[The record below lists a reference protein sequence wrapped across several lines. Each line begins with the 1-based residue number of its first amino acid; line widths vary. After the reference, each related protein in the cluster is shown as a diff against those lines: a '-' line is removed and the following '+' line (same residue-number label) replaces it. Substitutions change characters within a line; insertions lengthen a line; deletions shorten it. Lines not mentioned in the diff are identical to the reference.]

1 MTIHR
6 ALLALLLA
14 GAAPAASASHAVQFD
29 LDVDP
34 ARAGAW
40 RIDLPLAV
48 YREAAYTDLR
58 DVEARNGRDEPVPLG
73 PVPLRWGAPA
83 APVLREIAL
92 SPFALPRLDTA
103 LPIGERIRLQVEQDP
118 SGALR
123 RLDLTSGA
131 ASAVTT
137 VSDLLLDTGDG
148 NDLRIALDVALDPAA
163 GPALRAQVQVLAS
176 ADLDVW
182 RAVGAPQALLRL
194 EQGGRVL
201 ERRQLDLGA
210 LRDRYLLLRRIDGDG
225 RLPVASVGLRLR
237 AQPDRL
243 VDWPQSQVVEA
254 TFERGGEP
262 GEFFYRAPGPIPVDA
277 IEVLPADLNTVA
289 EVQLDSRDRADRE
302 WTPRHAGTAFRVAF
316 EGSET
321 SSLPA
326 RIDAVREREWRI
338 TTEPPLAQPPLLRLG
353 WTPDAWVLLAQGP
366 GPFRLVAGSAD
377 SQRPNW
383 PLERALDALALQS
396 GPDFAP
402 PKASVGPAVVRDGDA
417 ARQPTP
423 PPLPWRRIALWGVLV
438 LGALAVVALVLR
450 LLRER
455 PAT

>member
-6 ALLALLLA
+6 VLLALVLA
-14 GAAPAASASHAVQFD
+14 GAAPATLARHAVQFE

-48 YREAAYTDLR
+48 YREAVYADLR
-58 DVEARNGRDEPVPLG
+58 DVEARNGRDEAVPLG
-73 PVPLRWGAPA
+73 PVPLRWGAPE
-83 APVLREIAL
+83 APALREIAL
-92 SPFALPRLDTA
+92 EPFALPRLDSA
-103 LPIGERIRLQVEQDP
+103 LPSGERIRLRVEKDP

-123 RLDLTSGA
+123 RIDLDSA
-131 ASAVTT
+131 AATDAT
-137 VSDLLLDTGDG
+137 AAADLLLDTGDG
-148 NDLRIALDVALDPAA
+148 NDLRIALDVALDAAA

-210 LRDRYLLLRRIDGDG
+210 LRDRYLLLRRIDGD
-225 RLPVASVGLRLR
+225 RALPVAAVGLRLR
-237 AQPDRL
+237 AQPQRA

-254 TFERGGEP
+254 DFERGGKP

-289 EVQLDSRDRADRE
+289 EVQVESRDGTDRA
-302 WTPRHAGTAFRVAF
+302 WQPRHAGTAFRVAF

-321 SSLPA
+321 ASLPA
-326 RIDAVREREWRI
+326 RIPVAREREWRI
-338 TTEPPLAQPPLLRLG
+338 TTEPPLAQPPELRLG

-377 SQRPNW
+377 SQRPDW
-383 PLERALDALALQS
+383 PLTQALDALALQS
-396 GPDFAP
+396 GPDFTP
-402 PKASVGPAVVRDGDA
+402 PKATPGPAVVRDGDG
-417 ARQPTP
+417 ARQAAPA
-423 PPLPWRRIALWGVLV
+423 PLPWRRIALWGVLV

-450 LLRER
+450 LLREG